1 MTQKTANAIAQT
13 YMQAGYTTHGAFL
26 AMSDADMQFLEIVQ
40 VIDTMQAIYRI
51 YDTVEKRHDE
61 YIYL

>member
-40 VIDTMQAIYRI
+40 VIDTMQAMGA
-51 YDTVEKRHDE
+51 E
-61 YIYL
+61 